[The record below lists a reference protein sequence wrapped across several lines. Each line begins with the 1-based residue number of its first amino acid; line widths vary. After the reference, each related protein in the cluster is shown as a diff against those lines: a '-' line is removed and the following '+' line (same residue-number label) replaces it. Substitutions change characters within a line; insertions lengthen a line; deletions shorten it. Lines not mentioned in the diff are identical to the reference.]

1 VKTYSGFKR
10 FTRRLIWGSLILGI
24 SLSGIFITT
33 DLTSHP
39 WWENKSYIPNVLAA
53 ITGFLI
59 GAPLALVILA
69 TFTNEREEKAVLD
82 RVNGLSLTAWN
93 AFRDLIDDFCSNER
107 YEVISEHARDVHKYF
122 DQAINAMDQYIE
134 LANQVLGTTSEND
147 LSQSLE
153 SLREI
158 EQKFRASINV
168 VTRTFNFQTNDEWA
182 QIIGSWRVL
191 DQYVRLQR
199 LEQGLEW
206 FDKVPDSGFRRWM
219 SRESN
224 PLQEFLD
231 SIEVRRYIADS
242 SMGEATMRQAVGTLG
257 AYVRMDA
264 LELGEYLLYYGNP
277 FSKER
282 SREYFILVEDAR
294 IFVLELKRLIGLVE
308 IQNWPRGQ
316 TVAARDGDD
325 RELTMH
331 EWIGSLQT
339 PEGEEEFKKLWKTV
353 QAAKY
358 QESLRRLPP
367 GYTSGSYIPP
377 GR

>member
-1 VKTYSGFKR
+1 
-10 FTRRLIWGSLILGI
+10 
-24 SLSGIFITT
+24 
-33 DLTSHP
+33 
-39 WWENKSYIPNVLAA
+39 
-53 ITGFLI
+53 
-59 GAPLALVILA
+59 
-69 TFTNEREEKAVLD
+69 
-82 RVNGLSLTAWN
+82 
-93 AFRDLIDDFCSNER
+93 
-107 YEVISEHARDVHKYF
+107 
-122 DQAINAMDQYIE
+122 
-134 LANQVLGTTSEND
+134 
-147 LSQSLE
+147 
-153 SLREI
+153 
-158 EQKFRASINV
+158 
-168 VTRTFNFQTNDEWA
+168 
-182 QIIGSWRVL
+182 
-191 DQYVRLQR
+191 
-199 LEQGLEW
+199 
-206 FDKVPDSGFRRWM
+206 
-219 SRESN
+219 
-224 PLQEFLD
+224 
-231 SIEVRRYIADS
+231 
-242 SMGEATMRQAVGTLG
+242 
-257 AYVRMDA
+257 MDA